1 MKYEFST
8 VVGNTNCHIRTYG
21 NGPLR
26 SEVVEQ
32 RPHMHFFMEFHCVFA
47 GEEEIH
53 LPQERRSIRLKSGQ
67 ILLLPREVYHGAT
80 SQNRPVER
88 LCFNFSVEPAE
99 KGAPSALERLLEIKE
114 VRLFEDP
121 VANGFAQQ
129 CRTIRDQE
137 NAPLSEVRQ
146 GMLMMSIVLQLCS
159 GLIQQRHPPVS
170 ENSHALR
177 QKWVIEEYIE
187 SHFTGSDG
195 MEGLAEELYLSQ
207 RQTRTLVRRFFGED
221 YKSLVIRRRME
232 LAEFYLEDGGKTLEE
247 VAALVGY
254 KSYSGFQL
262 CFKQYFGVTPSE
274 ARKRYLADSQ

>member
-8 VVGNTNCHIRTYG
+8 VVGKTNCHIRTYV
-21 NGPLR
+21 NGPIR
-26 SEVVEQ
+26 PEIVEQ
-32 RPHMHFFMEFHCVFA
+32 RPHMHFFMEFHCVFD

-53 LPQERRSIRLKSGQ
+53 LPQEHRSIRLKAGQ

-80 SQNRPVER
+80 SGEKNVER
-88 LCFNFSVEPAE
+88 LCFNFSVEPVE
-99 KGAPSALERLLEIKE
+99 KGALTAMERLLEIKE

-121 VANGFAQQ
+121 VANGFARQ
-129 CRTIRDQE
+129 CRAIRDQE
-137 NAPLSEVRQ
+137 NAPLSEARQ

-159 GLIQQRHPPVS
+159 GLIQERQPMIQ

-195 MEGLAEELYLSQ
+195 IEGLAEALYLSQ

-232 LAEFYLEDGGKTLEE
+232 LAAFYLEDGGKTLEE
-247 VAALVGY
+247 IAALVGY

-262 CFKQYFGVTPSE
+262 CFKQYFGITPSE
-274 ARKRYLADSQ
+274 ARNRSLREK